1 MRPVLLATD
10 AAAIRAR
17 RLLAAMIDA
26 ETRSD
31 QPAPAAVA

>member
-26 ETRSD
+26 EARSD
-31 QPAPAAVA
+31 QPVPLAIA